1 MVGLRCIQ
9 GAEYRPHILPNFTL
23 ALQQLTLALLDVAHR
38 NLSEISQMGIRFQLS
53 ETHAQILL
61 SLAFLSTLSSCA
73 NVPLQQ
79 KGTLGSY
86 DGMSSS
92 GGTLTK
98 AKLRVEPQP
107 VLAAKTVRI
116 LRTSTQIGNASAIQP
131 KDLALVSNA
140 IDRALCTDLADR
152 FKIVTS
158 DQPADLTVHA
168 TVTDIVAT
176 NKTVAATSTVTSL
189 GATVAAVPV
198 PVPRI
203 PVGLGGLSVEAEAL
217 AEDGSQKAAML
228 WSRGANML
236 TTPRYSSVGDAY
248 SLSSA
253 FSNDFSRMLV
263 KGKDPFK
270 GMPSLPSMQR
280 MRVSLGGAPKY
291 DACKAF
297 GSSPGITGAVAGQ
310 LGLPPTWSDKGA
322 TVRQ

>member
-1 MVGLRCIQ
+1 
-9 GAEYRPHILPNFTL
+9 
-23 ALQQLTLALLDVAHR
+23 
-38 NLSEISQMGIRFQLS
+38 MGIRFQLS

-217 AEDGSQKAAML
+217 AQDGSQKAAML

>member
-1 MVGLRCIQ
+1 
-9 GAEYRPHILPNFTL
+9 
-23 ALQQLTLALLDVAHR
+23 
-38 NLSEISQMGIRFQLS
+38 MGFNFQLPQ
-53 ETHAQILL
+53 THAQTILCL
-61 SLAFLSTLSSCA
+61 ILLSTLSACA

-86 DGMSSS
+86 TGMTTS
-92 GGTLTK
+92 GGALTK
-98 AKLRVEPQP
+98 AKLRVDPQP

-140 IDRALCTDLADR
+140 IDRTLCTDLADR
-152 FKIVTS
+152 FKIVSS

-168 TVTDIVAT
+168 TVTDIVTT
-176 NKTVAATSTVTSL
+176 NKTVAASSTVASL
-189 GATVAAVPV
+189 GATAAALPV
-198 PVPRI
+198 PIPRI

-217 AEDGSQKAAML
+217 AQDGSQKAAML

-270 GMPSLPSMQR
+270 GMPAIPSMQR

-297 GSSPGITGAVAGQ
+297 GSAPGITGAVAGQ
-310 LGLPPTWSDKGA
+310 LGLPPNWSDKGA
-322 TVRQ
+322 AVRQ

>member
-1 MVGLRCIQ
+1 
-9 GAEYRPHILPNFTL
+9 
-23 ALQQLTLALLDVAHR
+23 
-38 NLSEISQMGIRFQLS
+38 MGISFQLS
-53 ETHAQILL
+53 ETHPQAILCL
-61 SLAFLSTLSSCA
+61 LLLSTLSSCA

-86 DGMSSS
+86 TGMTPS

-98 AKLRVEPQP
+98 AKLRVDPQP

-116 LRTSTQIGNASAIQP
+116 LRTSAEIGKAGTFEP
-131 KDLALVSNA
+131 KDLALVTNT
-140 IDRALCTDLADR
+140 IDRALCTALADR
-152 FKIVTS
+152 FRIVTS

-176 NKTVAATSTVTSL
+176 NKTVAATSTVTTL

-203 PVGLGGLSVEAEAL
+203 PVGLGGLSVEAEAI
-217 AEDGSQKAAML
+217 AQDGSQKAAML

-236 TTPRYSSVGDAY
+236 TTPRYSRVGDAY

-270 GMPSLPSMQR
+270 GLPAIPSMQR

-297 GSSPGITGAVAGQ
+297 GSAPGITGAVAGQ
-310 LGLPPTWSDKGA
+310 LGLPPNWSDKGA
-322 TVRQ
+322 TVHQ